1 MSNFKVPQFQPYIDN
16 KEYDAIKS
24 CFDSNWITEG
34 PLSKKF
40 VEKILELTG
49 AKYGVL
55 APNGT
60 LSIYMALRAI
70 GVGPGDEVIVPNFT
84 FIASANAVE
93 MCGAKPVFVD
103 VKEDLQIDVDKCIRL
118 VNYRTKAVMPVH
130 VYGMACNM
138 DEVMEFAK
146 NYKIKVVEDAA
157 QGIGI
162 TWKGKHTGTFG
173 DVGSFSFFAD
183 KTLTTG
189 EGGMVV
195 TNDKDL
201 YEKLLYLRN
210 QGRIDR
216 GSFIHPELGY
226 NFRMT
231 DLQSAIGLSQFEKL
245 PEIIEKKSEILKT
258 YKRLLNSK
266 IKIIEPSEN
275 SNHIPFR
282 VCIII
287 PKGSQKLMEYMKENG
302 IETRTFFYPL
312 HKQPCYMKQKKTIF
326 QKIFY
331 QKNNDKEF
339 EVSVRMYDEGVC
351 LPSFVSITQEQISFI
366 CEKINEYVQ

>member
-34 PLSKKF
+34 PLSKRF
-40 VEKILELTG
+40 VDKILELTG

-118 VNYRTKAVMPVH
+118 VNHRTKAIMPVH
-130 VYGMACNM
+130 VYGMACDM

-258 YKRLLNSK
+258 YKNLLNPK

-287 PKGSQKLMEYMKENG
+287 PNGSQKLMEYMKENG

-312 HKQPCYMKQKKTIF
+312 HKQPCYMKKKKTLF
-326 QKIFY
+326 EKIFFE
-331 QKNNDKEF
+331 KNNDKEF
-339 EVSVRMYDEGVC
+339 EVSIRMYNEGVC
-351 LPSFVSITQEQISFI
+351 LPSFVSISQEQISFI
-366 CEKINEYVQ
+366 CQKINEYVQ